1 MAKRQKDKERSTKD
15 THRTK
20 DRVTRTPQMKSIVY
34 TFFSQLTNLPGSKL
48 NDLGCL
54 DCLFFAAY
62 WHHIYTMSLPYEET
76 SIIYKKSLKIP
87 KG

>member
-1 MAKRQKDKERSTKD
+1 VRILGDRCVFIMYILVEVLKST
-15 THRTK
+15 
-20 DRVTRTPQMKSIVY
+20 VY

-62 WHHIYTMSLPYEET
+62 CLAKRFANICKL
-76 SIIYKKSLKIP
+76 I
-87 KG
+87 